1 MRLTIERAALLK
13 ALGHVQ
19 SVVERRNTIPILSNV
34 LMAAERSGLA
44 LSATDLDME
53 IVDEAAASVDGAGQ
67 ITAPAH
73 TLYEIVRKLPEGAD
87 VELRYTGE
95 ESRLQVSAGRSN
107 FKLPVLPAGAP
118 LPAEPEGGLV
128 QVGPPP
134 LKTLYRR
141 AAKRLHPDLA
151 PDDAERARRERKMA
165 EVNEAYEIGD
175 RARLEALLLA
185 AGESLVKVRGGDAD
199 AVLEWLR
206 NAERAVQGRLR
217 VVQAHTALLKNHTM
231 HALGESI
238 ERAEKKG
245 LDPLA
250 IMANRLRAQITERR
264 QELYIGQRLQPE
276 SSMAEAFLRQRQQR
290 LGGGIAAV

>member
-1 MRLTIERAALLK
+1 MRYLHEALARNGLDTRPPESPRA
-13 ALGHVQ
+13 
-19 SVVERRNTIPILSNV
+19 
-34 LMAAERSGLA
+34 
-44 LSATDLDME
+44 
-53 IVDEAAASVDGAGQ
+53 
-67 ITAPAH
+67 TAMP
-73 TLYEIVRKLPEGAD
+73 
-87 VELRYTGE
+87 
-95 ESRLQVSAGRSN
+95 Q
-107 FKLPVLPAGAP
+107 LPVLPAGAP

-165 EVNEAYEIGD
+165 EVNEAYASGD

-185 AGESLVKVRGGDAD
+185 A
-199 AVLEWLR
+199 
-206 NAERAVQGRLR
+206 
-217 VVQAHTALLKNHTM
+217 
-231 HALGESI
+231 I